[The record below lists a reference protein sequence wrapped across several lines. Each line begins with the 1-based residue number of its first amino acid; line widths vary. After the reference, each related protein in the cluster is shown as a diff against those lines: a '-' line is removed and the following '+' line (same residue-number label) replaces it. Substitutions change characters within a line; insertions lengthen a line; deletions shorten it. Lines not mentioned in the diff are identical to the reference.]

1 MKNNKNR
8 DDGDK
13 RKQLY
18 TWVGC
23 GLVVV
28 LTLVAVVPNLG
39 DDGKPDYSKFA
50 SSRMQDL
57 AAMPFGT
64 DAEAGNFLRNNP
76 EYQDASNADLLGS
89 LFSSDDRKAR
99 QAADK
104 ANGAPPPPDPEYKAI
119 ADQNKRV
126 EKAQKVVTERAN
138 KRKKDTQDY
147 NARKEKMKAR
157 QSQGGKTLSGGNRVG
172 QGSASSGVTGS
183 IWGYQGKNISGQSM
197 SSAHTATAGDYNS
210 AKKYGRNVGVY
221 QAALESKKA
230 GDAQDADTAAASAI
244 DAFQKGLTDEEIA
257 KDEEETGLDNEG
269 PGIDEDFRDDLTHD
283 LNDDLD
289 NGNDGGGDDGGGGD
303 GNNDYTIN
311 DNCLDSKGEVVWK
324 CMLTKGI
331 SEGLNLLTG
340 YLSWGM
346 QGGWSEGKRNKQ
358 TQKWLNE
365 AHDSCSSAPTGSQC
379 TQFWNYVTHNSGNNG
394 GGGVFEK
401 GGKHYIKYNNNNICL
416 DC

>member
-39 DDGKPDYSKFA
+39 DDGKPDYSKFS

-57 AAMPFGT
+57 ASMPFGT

-76 EYQDASNADLLGS
+76 EYQDASNANLLGS

-104 ANGAPPPPDPEYKAI
+104 ANGTPPPPDPEYKAI
-119 ADQNKRV
+119 ADQNKKV
-126 EKAQKVVTERAN
+126 EKAQKVVAERAN
-138 KRKKDTQDY
+138 KRKKAVQDY
-147 NARKEKMKAR
+147 NAAKEKVKAR
-157 QSQGGKTLSGGNRVG
+157 QSQGGKTLAGGSRLG

-244 DAFQKGLTDEEIA
+244 DAFQKGLTDEELA
-257 KDEEETGLDNEG
+257 KDAEETGLDNEG

-289 NGNDGGGDDGGGGD
+289 DGNDGGGDDDGGGD
-303 GNNDYTIN
+303 GGNNDYTIN

-331 SEGLNLLTG
+331 SEGINLISG
-340 YLSWGM
+340 YLSWGI
-346 QGGWSEGKRNKQ
+346 QGGFAGLKQDKKKMEYFDRMFNKCENDPKAEG
-358 TQKWLNE
+358 
-365 AHDSCSSAPTGSQC
+365 CSSFFEGLGSSYGGH
-379 TQFWNYVTHNSGNNG
+379 TNSAG
-394 GGGVFEK
+394 K
-401 GGKHYIKYNNNNICL
+401 GKKK
-416 DC
+416 D